1 MSFLHHLTEAGAGAD
16 RGLFTLAVSLPKA
29 DIVEQLVNMVIK
41 TLFALLCAPNLNTVL
56 NEPLDNERRFVGDTS
71 DSVKHK
77 YKQDIELA
85 LAGKL
90 FDRLNFVTIFG
101 TDLMTGYAVL
111 LFFVNDR
118 PAHLIRKAV
127 TGFALHWD
135 IRFVV
140 GVIVYLF
147 VRRYAVQT
155 ANSVVLHY
163 DFLYHNHSGEIAK
176 ERRANT
182 TYTFDKN
189 SKKYNKRFITE
200 HFGKDEN
207 ERVEQFIK
215 DAYSARKSI

>member
-1 MSFLHHLTEAGAGAD
+1 M
-16 RGLFTLAVSLPKA
+16 
-29 DIVEQLVNMVIK
+29 IIK
-41 TLFALLCAPNLNTVL
+41 TLFALLCAPDPNSVL
-56 NEPLDNERRFVGDTS
+56 DKSFYNKRRFVGDTP

-77 YKQDIELA
+77 HKQDIELA

-90 FDRLNFVTIFG
+90 LDSLYFVTVLG
-101 TDLMTGYAVL
+101 TDFVTGYAVL
-111 LFFVNDR
+111 LFFVDDR
-118 PAHLIRKAV
+118 PAHFVSKAV
-127 TGFALHWD
+127 AGFALHRD
-135 IRFVV
+135 IRFIIVV
-140 GVIVYLF
+140 VIHLL
-147 VRRYAVQT
+147 VRRNTVQT

-176 ERRANT
+176 GRRANT

-189 SKKYNKRFITE
+189 SKKYNKRFIAE